1 MRSQPDLTWI
11 SLGAGVQS
19 TTLYRMAAVGEIGP
33 RPDVAFFADTQQEPP
48 WVYDNLEQLERE
60 HGDVIP
66 IVRDTAGDL
75 REAIELGISAEGGRF
90 ASVPFWT
97 RGADGRE
104 APGRRQCTREYK
116 IRVVV
121 KMARTRLGL
130 RPRQVALG
138 KFRGVEWVG
147 ISLDEATRA
156 KDSRYGWIS
165 TRWPLLERRM
175 RRRDCERWLRARGF
189 SVPKKSACLFCPWR
203 SAAEYA
209 RWREEEPELFEAA
222 CAVDVRIRASGRG
235 MRGVKTSQYVTR
247 LLIPLRDL
255 PPYEELRATREDD
268 AQIDLFEN
276 ECEGH
281 CGV

>member
-1 MRSQPDLTWI
+1 MSASYGEENGTDGSGADRRLQPPAGRSTRAVR
-11 SLGAGVQS
+11 GGVAGGS
-19 TTLYRMAAVGEIGP
+19 FASGAAVP
-33 RPDVAFFADTQQEPP
+33 
-48 WVYDNLEQLERE
+48 
-60 HGDVIP
+60 
-66 IVRDTAGDL
+66 
-75 REAIELGISAEGGRF
+75 S
-90 ASVPFWT
+90 
-97 RGADGRE
+97 
-104 APGRRQCTREYK
+104 
-116 IRVVV
+116 
-121 KMARTRLGL
+121 
-130 RPRQVALG
+130 ALG